1 MPDSADIPDSGPL
14 PVVLI
19 VDDESALADNFR
31 LALSGRYE
39 VYATTSPETAI
50 AYCESLEVRL
60 VLTDYR
66 MDGMNG
72 IELVQQI
79 RAIRPGLPCILFSG
93 GLTTDIWSAAL
104 NSGCRHVLAKPISLR
119 RVIDLCSRLLTP
131 ESAPPVPSR
140 QLDVLESIPWQGGLG
155 RAMRAL
161 ASHLLS
167 NRNLVYLVSSGGS
180 FPIEL
185 LHGLLPGLVQQSPLA
200 DPAPGDAPLYT
211 VDLQNMDEGE
221 QDRLATQLGSRHGR
235 TWLISADAA
244 PDDLFDRQKLN
255 EALYYRLGQAVV
267 FLPPPGDCPYDSVQ
281 LCTWWLA
288 TRSPA
293 DHLTEDAL
301 EWLKSQVA
309 SLDWTTLVALFIQA
323 IKQNY
328 GEPLDASALRRA
340 ALSISLGS
348 DLSQIGNYAEFAD
361 AYTRKFRQAW
371 DLLRPVA

>member
-1 MPDSADIPDSGPL
+1 
-14 PVVLI
+14 
-19 VDDESALADNFR
+19 
-31 LALSGRYE
+31 
-39 VYATTSPETAI
+39 
-50 AYCESLEVRL
+50 
-60 VLTDYR
+60 
-66 MDGMNG
+66 
-72 IELVQQI
+72 
-79 RAIRPGLPCILFSG
+79 
-93 GLTTDIWSAAL
+93 
-104 NSGCRHVLAKPISLR
+104 
-119 RVIDLCSRLLTP
+119 
-131 ESAPPVPSR
+131 
-140 QLDVLESIPWQGGLG
+140 
-155 RAMRAL
+155 MRAL